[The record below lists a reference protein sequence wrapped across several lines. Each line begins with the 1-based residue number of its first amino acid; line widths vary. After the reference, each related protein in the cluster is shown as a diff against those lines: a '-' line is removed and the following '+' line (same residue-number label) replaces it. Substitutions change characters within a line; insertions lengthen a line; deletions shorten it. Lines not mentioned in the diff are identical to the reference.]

1 MGTFSWETGNPV
13 TAREHFCNE
22 GLGWLLS
29 ARLWRDD
36 TSTSIRTRYSLE
48 TDKSLKAAHSP
59 PRPKKGSKCS
69 NMVRYMCYVY
79 YYMRAVKIE
88 LASKRAK
95 IFPPEVRT
103 LQTLCP
109 LCEKNPPFHTLH
121 DSDFVSFQIVTLR
134 IELEFYTSILAFHI
148 PALRFRTS
156 YITKESNICF
166 HTSYTKDITT
176 SMCKGRGLVANVDV
190 ILLRERSSPSPILR
204 LGLR

>member
-1 MGTFSWETGNPV
+1 
-13 TAREHFCNE
+13 
-22 GLGWLLS
+22 
-29 ARLWRDD
+29 
-36 TSTSIRTRYSLE
+36 
-48 TDKSLKAAHSP
+48 
-59 PRPKKGSKCS
+59 
-69 NMVRYMCYVY
+69 
-79 YYMRAVKIE
+79 MRAVKIE

-109 LCEKNPPFHTLH
+109 LCEKNPLFHTLH

-148 PALRFRTS
+148 PALCFRTS

-176 SMCKGRGLVANVDV
+176 SMYKDKGLVVNVDV
-190 ILLRERSSPSPILR
+190 ILLRERASPSPTLR